1 MADYLLPDVGEGLT
15 EAEIVSWKVEVG
27 DTVAIN
33 DIVCEI
39 ETAKSIVELPS
50 PFAGVVSAILA
61 SACCWLPLV
70 LIALG
75 ASGAGIAAG
84 LEAYRPLLIVVT
96 FGFLGAAFYL
106 TYGVLSGQAPMAN
119 LILNAPHIAIA
130 TVMLG
135 LVYWWVPR
143 AETALAR

>member
-1 MADYLLPDVGEGLT
+1 MAEYLLPDVGEGLT

-61 SACCWLPLV
+61 PEGETIPV
-70 LIALG
+70 GTPIIAIG
-75 ASGAGIAAG
+75 DDAAAEG
-84 LEAYRPLLIVVT
+84 
-96 FGFLGAAFYL
+96 GAAPAAW
-106 TYGVLSGQAPMAN
+106 SC
-119 LILNAPHIAIA
+119 A
-130 TVMLG
+130 TRPTSTSA
-135 LVYWWVPR
+135 WVPR
-143 AETALAR
+143 WPPG